1 MLGPL
6 VWLLSR
12 SGKLEGI
19 LSDYSLWTPLG
30 GGEGGPGCPLV
41 AAVAGRWSVSLES
54 TLSLIKLYLLDH
66 SFLINKEKLGTGLHN
81 WNLNTQEVEA
91 GRAEIQGY
99 FWIHFNFAASP
110 GHRLLRKP
118 KKKRVKT
125 ISKPMRTLSDTSDLF
140 LLC

>member
-1 MLGPL
+1 MLLLGLAAKAHYGVCVAL

-41 AAVAGRWSVSLES
+41 AAVAGRWSVSLEA

-66 SFLINKEKLGTGLHN
+66 SFLINKVKRSRYGAAQLESQHSRGG
-81 WNLNTQEVEA
+81 
-91 GRAEIQGY
+91 GRKSR
-99 FWIHFNFAASP
+99 NS
-110 GHRLLRKP
+110 RKP
-118 KKKRVKT
+118 A
-125 ISKPMRTLSDTSDLF
+125 
-140 LLC
+140 